1 MPRCACTIVTYHDD
15 VVYHSVKQGL
25 VVVLF
30 LKTRS
35 LNKIKQQTLKTTGN
49 PWQKWTDNEGKFQL
63 LLR

>member
-1 MPRCACTIVTYHDD
+1 MPRCACAIVTYHGD
-15 VVYHSVKQGL
+15 VLYHSVKQGL

-35 LNKIKQQTLKTTGN
+35 LNKIKQQALKTTGN
-49 PWQKWTDNEGKFQL
+49 PWQKWTDNEGKFRL